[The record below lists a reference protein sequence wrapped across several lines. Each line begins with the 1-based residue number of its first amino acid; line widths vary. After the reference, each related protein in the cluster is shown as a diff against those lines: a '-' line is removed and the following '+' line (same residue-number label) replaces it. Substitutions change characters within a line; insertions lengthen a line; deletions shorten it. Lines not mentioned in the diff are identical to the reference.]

1 MHSEL
6 GASGGL
12 SIIGT
17 QVQQLV
23 RGVRESKQDAMETMA
38 EPVPLHLRNAPTRLM
53 KELVTEGLQ
62 VQSRV

>member
-23 RGVRESKQDAMETMA
+23 RGYEKAKQDAMETMA
-38 EPVPLHLRNAPTRLM
+38 EPVPLHLRNALPD
-53 KELVTEGLQ
+53 
-62 VQSRV
+62 